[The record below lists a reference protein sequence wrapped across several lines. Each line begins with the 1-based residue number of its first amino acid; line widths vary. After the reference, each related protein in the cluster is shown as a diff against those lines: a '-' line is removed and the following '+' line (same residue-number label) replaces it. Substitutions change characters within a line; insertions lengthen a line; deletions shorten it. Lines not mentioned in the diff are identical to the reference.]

1 MATKVKGG
9 IEEKKWKQM
18 SDTSLQRSS
27 SVALMTSPPQAQDL
41 HGGGQELQR
50 QERTAGK
57 EGEVTAA
64 ESPSPMRRRDGSKRS
79 EGRAR
84 LELALRRAARG

>member
-1 MATKVKGG
+1 MPMAAKVKGG
-9 IEEKKWKQM
+9 IEGKKWKQM

-64 ESPSPMRRRDGSKRS
+64 EY
-79 EGRAR
+79 A
-84 LELALRRAARG
+84 AARRE